1 MKVIM
6 IEVMLTEL
14 YLFDPKKKKKNRI
27 ILIYCIIDLSN

>member
-6 IEVMLTEL
+6 IEVILTEF

-27 ILIYCIIDLSN
+27 ILIYYIIDLSN